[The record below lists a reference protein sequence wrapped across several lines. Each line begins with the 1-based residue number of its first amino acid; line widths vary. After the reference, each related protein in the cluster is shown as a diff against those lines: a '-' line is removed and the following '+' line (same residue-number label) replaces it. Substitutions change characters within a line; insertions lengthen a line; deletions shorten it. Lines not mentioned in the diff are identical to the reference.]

1 MFQVGELICKSIVRI
16 SIDLSILIAT
26 TAKDVLSRSGL
37 SDDTLAKVW

>member
-1 MFQVGELICKSIVRI
+1 MCQVSLEYGYQ
-16 SIDLSILIAT
+16 IDLSVIIAT